1 MFDDFIHMIPRA
13 FGYRM
18 SKSFYIYLE
27 NCENSELENYKDKK
41 KVNNTEKN
49 ISKDLSEKK
58 DKLTDK
64 KKKGYFNLSFLKGIN

>member
-18 SKSFYIYLE
+18 SKSFYVYLE
-27 NCENSELENYKDKK
+27 NCENSKLENYKDKK
-41 KVNNTEKN
+41 VNDIEKN
-49 ISKDLSEKK
+49 ISKELSEKK

-64 KKKGYFNLSFLKGIN
+64 KKKGYLNLGFLKGIN